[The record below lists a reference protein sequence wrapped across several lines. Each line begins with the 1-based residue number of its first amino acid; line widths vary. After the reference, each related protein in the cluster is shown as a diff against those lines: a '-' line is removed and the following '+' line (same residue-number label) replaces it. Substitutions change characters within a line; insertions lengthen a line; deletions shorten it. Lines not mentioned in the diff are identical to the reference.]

1 MTLIHIVLFKFRA
14 DVSAEHKAAFVT
26 ELRTLRELPCVQ
38 NRNLW
43 VGSPSVTRPIE
54 KSQGFEI
61 ALVSFH
67 DGLEA
72 LEVYQASKEHER
84 ITHTMLWPYKEDVV
98 RFDFEVPGDDALKV
112 AGAMSGLGKLEE

>member
-1 MTLIHIVLFKFRA
+1 M
-14 DVSAEHKAAFVT
+14 SAAHKAAFVA
-26 ELRTLRELPCVQ
+26 ELKTLRELPCVQ
-38 NRNLW
+38 DRKLW

-67 DGLEA
+67 SGLSA
-72 LEVYQASKEHER
+72 LEEYQASAEHER

-98 RFDFEVPGDDALKV
+98 RFDFELPEGTDAAAV
-112 AGAMSGLGKLEE
+112 AAMVGATGVGA